1 MQTIEFG
8 FSKDKLQQSFKEK
21 VSNAEEAQ
29 CGNGCDPDAIGTK
42 VFGFFLSDGEET
54 NYRRANFIGVMDD
67 KFIPDWAKEKL
78 AEIESE
84 QSETQD
90 ETPTQNISM

>member
-1 MQTIEFG
+1 
-8 FSKDKLQQSFKEK
+8 
-21 VSNAEEAQ
+21 
-29 CGNGCDPDAIGTK
+29 
-42 VFGFFLSDGEET
+42 
-54 NYRRANFIGVMDD
+54 MDD